1 MAIDYGAL
9 SPWLLLVVPVAVIAA
24 YVVLGLSGFG
34 STMITVPILA
44 HFFPISFLVPLMVL
58 LDLASTLFIG
68 GQGRRHVSTA
78 ELKVIVPFMFVGLVI
93 GITLLVGVPDRHL
106 RAALGI
112 FAVAVGVHGIFN
124 PVLRNT
130 ISRLW
135 GIPAG
140 IFGGVVSTLF
150 GAGGPVYATYL
161 SGRLRDKEEMR
172 STMSTIISISAF
184 SRAVVYA
191 VGGLLLTKAIFLGLL
206 VMAPFAWLG
215 LKIGGR
221 IHVGLTQTQMRR
233 VVGTV
238 LVFAGLGLLARAVL
252 Q

>member
-1 MAIDYGAL
+1 MEIDFAAL
-9 SPWLLLVVPVAVIAA
+9 SPWLLVVVPAAVTAA
-24 YVVLGLSGFG
+24 YVLFGLSGFG

-44 HFFPISFLVPLMVL
+44 HFFPVSFLVPLMVL
-58 LDLASTLFIG
+58 LDLASSLFIG
-68 GQGRRHVSTA
+68 GRGRRHVSTA

-106 RAALGI
+106 RAALGV
-112 FAVAVGVHGIFN
+112 FAVAVGVHGILN
-124 PVLRNT
+124 PVLGDT

-135 GIPAG
+135 GVPAG
-140 IFGGVVSTLF
+140 VVGGVVSTLF
-150 GAGGPVYATYL
+150 GAGGPIYATYL

-172 STMSTIISISAF
+172 STMSTIISISSF

-191 VGGLLLTKAIFLGLL
+191 MGGLLLTKAIFLGLA

-215 LKIGGR
+215 LKIGGQ

-238 LVFAGLGLLARAVL
+238 LVFAGLGLLARAML
-252 Q
+252 

>member
-1 MAIDYGAL
+1 MEIDFTSL
-9 SPWLLLVVPVAVIAA
+9 SPWLLVVVPAAVIAA
-24 YVVLGLSGFG
+24 YVVFGLSGFG

-58 LDLASTLFIG
+58 LDLASSLFIG

-78 ELKVIVPFMFVGLVI
+78 ELKVVVPFMFVGLVI

-106 RAALGI
+106 RAALGV
-112 FAVAVGVHGIFN
+112 FAVAVGVHGILN
-124 PVLRNT
+124 PMLRDT

-140 IFGGVVSTLF
+140 IVGGVVSTLF
-150 GAGGPVYATYL
+150 GAGGPIYATYL

-215 LKIGGR
+215 LKVGGH

-233 VVGTV
+233 VVGAV
-238 LVFAGLGLLARAVL
+238 LVCAGLSLLARAML